1 MNIRINSL
9 LRSVTRSLVSFLR
22 LDVLAG
28 KTGLFNPRVIQWVD
42 GGLASQMLMF
52 AHGYVDAKKRNL
64 PLYLVLDWFET
75 SSCDILG
82 NKNRFF
88 LLFDVFPEIKRQFE
102 HRVISKGTIPW
113 LFSQLFSDEYDSQE
127 LLIFESSNN
136 YPRSVYLQRYRAEGM
151 NWFISELSD
160 FKRLFNFNPQLSSK
174 EKTIFESIRSTV
186 SCALHIRKGD
196 FVGSMHDV
204 CSDSYYLKSIMQ
216 VLEKYPECVFYVF
229 SNDEDYANNLLNK
242 ANCKFKI
249 LTGRNEE
256 NPVVDLWLMMQCKH
270 AIISNSGFSLIA
282 ALLTY
287 SEKKTVIMPRFWY
300 NGKYKEHS
308 ECINQLPGWHCLD

>member
-1 MNIRINSL
+1 MKNFVIVV
-9 LRSVTRSLVSFLR
+9 LRSISRNIVNLLK

-28 KTGLFNPRVIQWVD
+28 KIGLFTPRVIRWVD

-52 AHGYVDAKKRNL
+52 AQGYVVAKKHGL
-64 PLYLVLDWFET
+64 PLYLVLDWFA
-75 SSCDILG
+75 SSSRDILG

-88 LLFDVFPEIKRQFE
+88 LLFDVFPEIK
-102 HRVISKGTIPW
+102 SKYENHVVTKRSIPW
-113 LFSQLFSDEYDSQE
+113 LFRQLFSDEHDSQE
-127 LLIFESSNN
+127 LLIFGSSKN
-136 YPRSVYLQRYRAEGM
+136 YSRSVYLHRYRAEGM
-151 NWFISELSD
+151 NWFISEISD
-160 FKRLFNFNPQLSSK
+160 LKRMFNFNPQLSL
-174 EKTIFESIRSTV
+174 EENAIFECIRSTV
-186 SCALHIRKGD
+186 SCAIHIRKGD

-204 CSDSYYLKSIMQ
+204 CSDSYYLKSVMLIQ
-216 VLEKYPECVFYVF
+216 EKYPECVFYVF

-270 AIISNSGFSLIA
+270 AIISNSGFSLVA

-287 SEKKTVIMPRFWY
+287 SEEKTVIMPRFWY
-300 NGKYKEHS
+300 TGKYKEQS